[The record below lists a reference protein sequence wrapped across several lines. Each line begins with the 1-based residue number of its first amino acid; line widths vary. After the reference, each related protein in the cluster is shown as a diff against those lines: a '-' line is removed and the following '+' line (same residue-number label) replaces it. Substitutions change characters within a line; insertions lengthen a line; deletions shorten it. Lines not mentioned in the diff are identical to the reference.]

1 MSIILCSSLS
11 TRMLRSCRT
20 TTTTTT
26 PRTPRIT
33 RAIRTTRTTRT
44 TRSSSWTT
52 RTTRRP
58 RTTWTP
64 RTTWCTSSTTNYS
77 TTTTTL
83 PSHLCHSMYSSLP
96 TSMLSTK
103 ETQIDKDARN
113 VIHFVGLLPLDIS
126 GSRSNL
132 FKNLSSKGYLQEFAV
147 SVEKTFLYQ
156 QTFLYLLAAD
166 NGIHD

>member
-1 MSIILCSSLS
+1 MT
-11 TRMLRSCRT
+11 TRT
-20 TTTTTT
+20 
-26 PRTPRIT
+26 T

-52 RTTRRP
+52 RTTRWP
-58 RTTWTP
+58 RTKWTP

>member
-1 MSIILCSSLS
+1 MG
-11 TRMLRSCRT
+11 
-20 TTTTTT
+20 
-26 PRTPRIT
+26 
-33 RAIRTTRTTRT
+33 RTTRTTK
-44 TRSSSWTT
+44 SSSWTT
-52 RTTRRP
+52 RTTRWTRTP
-58 RTTWTP
+58 RTTWTTRTKWTT

-132 FKNLSSKGYLQEFAV
+132 FKNLSSKGYLQEFAA